1 MFVTHL
7 LEALDINTA
16 LARRVLVEFIRQELA
31 QVGFEKA
38 VIGLSGGID
47 SAVVAYLTAEALGP
61 ENVLAIRMPYQSSAQ
76 ASLDDAQKVIDALDV
91 RHMTVPITP
100 MVEPLFEAF
109 PEVTPLRRGNIM
121 ARQRM
126 IVLYDQSAAFGGLV
140 VGTSNK
146 TEALLGYSTLF
157 GDSAAAIH
165 PIGDLYKYQVRLL
178 AAELGVPETILQKA
192 PSADLWP
199 GQTDESELGYSYDE
213 ADQILYLLVD
223 ERYALKEAVEAG
235 FPEALVEG
243 VWETVRKMQYK
254 RRLPLI
260 PKISR
265 RTLGIDFRYLR
276 DWGARRP
283 D

>member
-265 RTLGIDFRYLR
+265 RTLGIDFR
-276 DWGARRP
+276 
-283 D
+283 